1 MKYSYVYILTNR
13 KDGVLYT
20 GVTSDLKS
28 RTEQHKLK
36 VYDGFSAKYN
46 TNKLVYFEIF
56 SEIES
61 AIEREKQIKKYKRE
75 KKIAL
80 IESMNKQW
88 RDLSSEIGVEI

>member
-1 MKYSYVYILTNR
+1 MTNR

-36 VYDGFSAKYN
+36 VYDGFSSKYN
-46 TNKLVYFEIF
+46 TDKLVYFEIF
-56 SEIES
+56 SEIGL
-61 AIEREKQIKKYKRE
+61 AIEREKQLKKYKRE

-80 IESMNKQW
+80 IESMNSEW
-88 RDLSSEIGVEI
+88 NDLSHEIGVEI

>member
-1 MKYSYVYILTNR
+1 MKYSYVYIMTNR

-36 VYDGFSAKYN
+36 VYDGFSSKYN
-46 TNKLVYFEIF
+46 TDKLVYFEIF
-56 SEIES
+56 SEIGL
-61 AIEREKQIKKYKRE
+61 AIEREKQLKKYKRE

-80 IESMNKQW
+80 IESMNSEW
-88 RDLSSEIGVEI
+88 NDLSHEIGVEI

>member
-1 MKYSYVYILTNR
+1 MEYSYVYILTNR
-13 KDGVLYT
+13 KDGVLYI

-36 VYDGFSAKYN
+36 VYDGFLAKYN
-46 TNKLVYFEIF
+46 ADKLVYFEIF
-56 SEIES
+56 SEIEL
-61 AIEREKQIKKYKRE
+61 AIEREKQIKKYKRK

-80 IESMNKQW
+80 IESMNKEW

>member
-56 SEIES
+56 SEIEL
-61 AIEREKQIKKYKRE
+61 AIEREKQIKKYKRK

-80 IESMNKQW
+80 IESMNREW
-88 RDLSSEIGVEI
+88 RDFSPEIGVEI